1 MKKLY
6 ADFARFKPL
15 HGRTYFPLPQELLRR
30 KAIINVQNDDEQCLK
45 WALLSALHPMESHS
59 GRVTKYQPYEHE
71 LDFSG
76 IDFPATLLD
85 INQVRLPSCG
95 HFLLFNYLHF

>member
-15 HGRTYFPLPQELLRR
+15 RGRTYFPLPQELQRR
-30 KAIINVQNDDEQCLK
+30 RAIINVQNNDEQCLK
-45 WALLSALHPMESHS
+45 WALLSALHPTESNPK
-59 GRVTKYQPYEHE
+59 RVTKYQPYEHE

-85 INQVRLPSCG
+85 INQVR
-95 HFLLFNYLHF
+95 